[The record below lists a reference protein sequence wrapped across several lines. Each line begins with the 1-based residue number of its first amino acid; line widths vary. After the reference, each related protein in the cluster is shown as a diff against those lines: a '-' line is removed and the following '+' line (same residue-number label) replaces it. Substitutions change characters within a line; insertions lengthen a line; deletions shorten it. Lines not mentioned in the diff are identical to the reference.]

1 MLKRLSIISFIFV
14 ILLVSNSFSEGEKE
28 KVKGPIVVT
37 SETLVADNKANTAL
51 FEINVIART
60 TDITLY
66 ADKMLVHYTEAGGD
80 ITTIEATG
88 NIRLLK
94 NSRIITSKEATYF
107 SKEDKVV
114 FTGEPRAVDGE
125 NVITGSKITYFIT
138 DDLSRVEDSKVFINN
153 KKDQ

>member
-1 MLKRLSIISFIFV
+1 MLKRLSIISFLFA
-14 ILLVSNSFSEGEKE
+14 ILFVSNSFSEEGKE

-37 SETLVADNKANTAL
+37 SETLLADNKANTAL
-51 FEINVIART
+51 FEKNVIART

-66 ADKMLVHYTEAGGD
+66 ANKMLVHYTEAGGE

-88 NIRLLK
+88 NIKLLK
-94 NSRIITSKEATYF
+94 NSRVITSKQATYF

-125 NVITGSKITYFIT
+125 NVITGTKITYFISN
-138 DDLSRVEDSKVFINN
+138 DRSFVENSKVFINN
-153 KKDQ
+153 KKGQ